1 MGPHVV
7 RTSARETRPRSGAL
21 KSAHTRAREGLTA
34 RARLSAPMTAVWAAR
49 GGWVSGPNR
58 VAAGPYEVLSFSFI
72 YSFFSISFP
81 PFPIQI

>member
-1 MGPHVV
+1 M
-7 RTSARETRPRSGAL
+7 AW
-21 KSAHTRAREGLTA
+21 
-34 RARLSAPMTAVWAAR
+34 ARLSAPAIAVWAAR